1 MMEMILQLTMD
12 NIQLINIENIN
23 DSLQSQNFAIKLKI
37 KIHTLT

>member
-12 NIQLINIENIN
+12 NIQLINILNIK
-23 DSLQSQNFAIKLKI
+23 DSPQSQNFAIKLKI

>member
-23 DSLQSQNFAIKLKI
+23 DSLQSQNFAIKLKT